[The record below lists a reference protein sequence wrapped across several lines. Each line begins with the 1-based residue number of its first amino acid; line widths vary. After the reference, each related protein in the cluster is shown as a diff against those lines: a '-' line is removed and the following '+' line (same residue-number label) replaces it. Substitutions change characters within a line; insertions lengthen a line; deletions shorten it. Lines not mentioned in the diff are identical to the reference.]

1 MLTNMHIKNIVLIS
15 EIDIDFGPGLNIL
28 TGETGAGKS
37 IVIGAI
43 GICLGGRFSKEL
55 LRDPEHDGSVELLF
69 SVEEDAVWEKLSKLG
84 IERDPAGEVL
94 IQRKLTSSGRST
106 GRING
111 ETVTTAMLKEAATV
125 LLNLHAQHEQQTLLV
140 PAEHMALLDRFGGEA
155 IARQKQEVAEC
166 YDRYRKLSE
175 ELASLSGD
183 AAERMKRLDFLAY
196 QIEEIQNARLMPGE
210 DAELEKY
217 YKKAANAQA
226 IEETAGEIHAITGY
240 GDGRSAM
247 EQIDRALA
255 SMRHLTGLDPE
266 TSGMYE
272 TLEQVSSLLS
282 DFDRELTDYADAS
295 AYDKEALAET
305 EARLDLVNT
314 LKAKYGKTIE
324 EVLDTLADMEE
335 EQEKLSSHDE
345 SVARLKE
352 ELGKEEKKLLSL
364 CEVLSETRKKHA
376 KKLTDMISAALLD
389 LNFNDVRFDM
399 EFARTEQPTA
409 SGYDRACFMIS
420 TNVGEEMRPLSEV
433 ASGGELSRVMLAVKS
448 TLADVEETPSMVFDE
463 IDVGIS
469 GVTAQKVA
477 ERLSVLA
484 KKAQVICITHLPQ
497 IAAMAD
503 HHFVIEKEV
512 KDERTYTEIRKL
524 SEADVIGELAR
535 MLAGAEITESTLAHA
550 KEMKNQATERKM

>member
-84 IERDPAGEVL
+84 IERDPSGEVL

-140 PAEHMALLDRFGGEA
+140 PAEHMALLDRFGGET

-175 ELASLSGD
+175 ELEALSGD

-196 QIEEIQNARLMPGE
+196 QIEEIQNARLKPGE
-210 DAELEKY
+210 DAELEAY

-345 SVARLKE
+345 SVARLTE

-364 CEVLSETRKKHA
+364 CEVLSETRKKYA
-376 KKLTDMISAALLD
+376 KTLTDMISAALLD

-399 EFARTEQPTA
+399 EFTRTERPTA
-409 SGYDRACFMIS
+409 SGFDRACFMIS

-524 SEADVIGELAR
+524 SETDVIGELAR
-535 MLAGAEITESTLAHA
+535 MLAGAEITESTLTHA
-550 KEMKNQATERKM
+550 KEMKEQATERKM

>member
-196 QIEEIQNARLMPGE
+196 QIEEIQNARLMP
-210 DAELEKY
+210 
-217 YKKAANAQA
+217 
-226 IEETAGEIHAITGY
+226 EI
-240 GDGRSAM
+240 GR
-247 EQIDRALA
+247 
-255 SMRHLTGLDPE
+255 
-266 TSGMYE
+266 
-272 TLEQVSSLLS
+272 
-282 DFDRELTDYADAS
+282 
-295 AYDKEALAET
+295 
-305 EARLDLVNT
+305 
-314 LKAKYGKTIE
+314 
-324 EVLDTLADMEE
+324 
-335 EQEKLSSHDE
+335 
-345 SVARLKE
+345 
-352 ELGKEEKKLLSL
+352 
-364 CEVLSETRKKHA
+364 
-376 KKLTDMISAALLD
+376 
-389 LNFNDVRFDM
+389 
-399 EFARTEQPTA
+399 
-409 SGYDRACFMIS
+409 
-420 TNVGEEMRPLSEV
+420 
-433 ASGGELSRVMLAVKS
+433 
-448 TLADVEETPSMVFDE
+448 
-463 IDVGIS
+463 
-469 GVTAQKVA
+469 
-477 ERLSVLA
+477 
-484 KKAQVICITHLPQ
+484 
-497 IAAMAD
+497 
-503 HHFVIEKEV
+503 
-512 KDERTYTEIRKL
+512 
-524 SEADVIGELAR
+524 
-535 MLAGAEITESTLAHA
+535 AHV
-550 KEMKNQATERKM
+550 

>member
-196 QIEEIQNARLMPGE
+196 QIEEIQNARLTPGE

-272 TLEQVSSLLS
+272 TLEQASSLLS

-335 EQEKLSSHDE
+335 EQEKLSAHDE

-399 EFARTEQPTA
+399 EFTRTEQPTA

>member
-196 QIEEIQNARLMPGE
+196 QIEEIQNARLTPGE

-272 TLEQVSSLLS
+272 TLEQASSLLS

-399 EFARTEQPTA
+399 EFTRTEQPTA